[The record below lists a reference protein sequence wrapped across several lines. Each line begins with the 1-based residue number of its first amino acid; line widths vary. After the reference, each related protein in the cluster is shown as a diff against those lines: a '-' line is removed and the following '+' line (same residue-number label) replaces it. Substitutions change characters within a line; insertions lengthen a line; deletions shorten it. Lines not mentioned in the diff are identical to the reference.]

1 MDCERD
7 WARQPRI
14 PRGRLSLPSSDAKK
28 EVVRC
33 MDLKHC
39 LMGAA
44 TVGLCTAV
52 LLPQGALAKK
62 AMDSR
67 SAKALTARLDA
78 MVGHEGT
85 RVPGLGAEVYKNGKK
100 VYAHFAGHRYF
111 AEKPG
116 QKDLPI
122 TPDTRFRAASVS
134 KMFTGFTI
142 MQLVDEGK
150 IRLDQDVSEIL
161 GFPLRNPNY
170 PDTPITVRML
180 LSHTSSLRD
189 GKLYAIPPAYSVRE
203 FFVKDGK
210 FYENGDHFAP
220 AGQPPREYFKYS
232 NINYGLLG
240 TIIEKITGERF
251 DLYQKK
257 HILKDLDIKADYT
270 VGNLSKGSFKD
281 LGVIYQKNNNGKW
294 DELGPW
300 VPQIDDYQ
308 GKQPPK
314 DQVKVQ
320 NPDHRDLDAFY
331 SLADYQPGT
340 NATFFS
346 PQGGLRIS
354 YDELSHALQMIL
366 NKGKYKGKQVLRPGA
381 LREMMTTQWTYD
393 PSKQN
398 GDTNGGSIEAYGLAL
413 YPIKGNGTSRAVK
426 DHELDLWGH
435 TGEAYGLLSGLFV
448 IPGTKNGF
456 LYMMNGE
463 AVAEDE
469 DPRSEGKFSGHYV
482 WEENI
487 MDAICSEAFF

>member
-1 MDCERD
+1 M
-7 WARQPRI
+7 
-14 PRGRLSLPSSDAKK
+14 KT
-28 EVVRC
+28 
-33 MDLKHC
+33 KHH
-39 LMGAA
+39 LQWMAA
-44 TVGLCTAV
+44 LGLCAAV
-52 LLPQGALAKK
+52 LLPAQGVLAKK
-62 AMDSR
+62 AMAPQKTRDLS
-67 SAKALTARLDA
+67 TRLDA
-78 MVGHEGT
+78 MVGHDGT
-85 RVPGLGAEVYKNGKK
+85 HVPGLGVEVYKNGKK
-100 VYAHFAGHRYF
+100 VYTHFAGHRYF

-116 QKDLPI
+116 QKDLPV
-122 TPDTRFRAASVS
+122 TADTRFRAASVS

-142 MQLVDEGK
+142 MQLVDDGK

-170 PDTPITVRML
+170 PDTPVTVRML

-189 GKLYAIPPAYSVRE
+189 GKLYAIPPEYSVRE

-220 AGQPPREYFKYS
+220 AGQAPREYFKYS

-240 TIIEKITGERF
+240 TIIEKVTGERF

-270 VGNLSKGSFKD
+270 VGNLSKSAFRD

-294 DELGPW
+294 DEKGPW
-300 VPQIDDYQ
+300 IPQIDDYQ

-331 SLADYQPGT
+331 SLKDYQPGT

-354 YDELSHALQMIL
+354 YDELGHALQMIL
-366 NKGKYKGKQVLRPGA
+366 NNGKYKGKQVLRPGA
-381 LREMMTTQWTYD
+381 LREMMTPQWVYD
-393 PSKQN
+393 PAKEN
-398 GDTNGGSIEAYGLAL
+398 GSTYGGTIEAYGLAL
-413 YPIKGNGTSRAVK
+413 FPIKGNSTSRVVK
-426 DHELDLWGH
+426 EHELNLWGH
-435 TGEAYGLLSGLFV
+435 TGEAYGLLSGLFMV
-448 IPGTKNGF
+448 PGTRDGF
-456 LYMMNGE
+456 IYMMNGE

-469 DPRSEGKFSGHYV
+469 DPRSAGNFSGNYV
-482 WEENI
+482 WEENV
-487 MDAICSEAFF
+487 MNAICDEAFF